1 MYMDKEGEIERAREG
16 EKERKRERVSIRE
29 NRKWTC
35 IYIDPINV
43 SRSTISFEP

>member
-29 NRKWTC
+29 NRK
-35 IYIDPINV
+35 
-43 SRSTISFEP
+43 